1 MQKVATVEAGKRG
14 AAEVAKEPVLAM
26 RGIAK
31 RYPGVVA
38 LDDVALTL
46 HAGEVHG
53 LVGENGAGKSTLI
66 KILSGAIHADAGE
79 IVIAGRP
86 VERPTPAEMH
96 EHGIA
101 VIYQELMLAPHLTVA
116 ENLFLGRLPR
126 GPFGIIDWR
135 AAHRRAGELMDRLG
149 FRVDP
154 GARLDQLSV
163 AQRQM
168 VEIASAL
175 SRNAR
180 IVVLDEPSAVLGGA
194 ELERLFEIIRRLSA
208 EGVSFIYISHRLSE
222 VFAICDTVTVLR
234 DGRRVGSRAI
244 GEVDTDGLISMMV
257 GRTLAD
263 IYPRRRRNIG
273 KPVLSVRG
281 LARARVLHG
290 IDLDVR
296 AGEILGIC
304 GLAGSGRTELMR
316 ALLGADRADAA
327 SYTLRGRERRIA
339 TPAAAIRERM
349 CLLPEDRKTQG
360 CFLPQSVAFNMTI
373 SRLGTIR
380 RGAMLSYAT
389 ERRVAGHLV
398 QRLKV
403 RTPGTDALVH
413 QLSGGNQQKC
423 LIARSL
429 NADCDILLIDEPTR
443 GVDVG
448 AKREIY
454 ELLAELADESHA
466 AIVMVSSE
474 LPEILG
480 LSDRILVM
488 RDGRIAGRFERDEAT
503 EEKLMAAAVGANRE
517 VQHAAA

>member
-1 MQKVATVEAGKRG
+1 
-14 AAEVAKEPVLAM
+14 VLVM
-26 RGIAK
+26 RGISK

-38 LDDVALTL
+38 LDDVSLTV
-46 HAGEVHG
+46 HPGEVHG

-66 KILSGAIHADAGE
+66 KILAGAIHSDSGE
-79 IVIAGRP
+79 IVVMGRP
-86 VERPTPAEMH
+86 IDRPTPAEMH
-96 EHGIA
+96 ELGIA

-126 GPFGIIDWR
+126 NAFGVIDWKL
-135 AAHRRAGELMDRLG
+135 ANRRAGELMDRLG

-154 GARLDQLSV
+154 TVRLDQLSV

-208 EGVSFIYISHRLSE
+208 EGVSFVYISHRLSE
-222 VFAICDTVTVLR
+222 VFAICDNVTVLR
-234 DGRRVGSRAI
+234 DGRRVASRPI
-244 GEVDTDGLISMMV
+244 GDVNTDGLIAMMV
-257 GRTLAD
+257 GRTLSD
-263 IYPRRRRNIG
+263 IYPKRRRNIG
-273 KPVLSVRG
+273 APVLSVRG
-281 LARARVLHG
+281 LARSNVLED

-316 ALLGADRADAA
+316 ALMGADRARAA
-327 SYTLRGRERRIA
+327 SYVLRGRERSIT

-373 SRLGTIR
+373 SRLEKIR
-380 RGAMLSYAT
+380 RGAMLSSAT

-398 QRLKV
+398 QRLRV
-403 RTPGTDALVH
+403 RTPGTNALVH

-454 ELLAELADESHA
+454 ELLAELADETHA

-488 RDGRIAGRFERDEAT
+488 RDGRIAGRFGREEAT
-503 EEKLMAAAVGANRE
+503 EERLMAAAIGTGSSGGST
-517 VQHAAA
+517 HAQI

>member
-1 MQKVATVEAGKRG
+1 VGTGEQALAGG
-14 AAEVAKEPVLAM
+14 TGMPVLSM
-26 RGIAK
+26 RGISK

-38 LDDVALTL
+38 LDDVGLTL
-46 HAGEVHG
+46 LPGEVHG

-66 KILSGAIHADAGE
+66 KILAGAIHADSGE
-79 IVIAGRP
+79 IVIGGRSI
-86 VERPTPAEMH
+86 ERPTPAEMH

-101 VIYQELMLAPHLTVA
+101 VIYQELMLAPHLTVV

-126 GPFGIIDWR
+126 GAFGIIDWR
-135 AAHRRAGELMDRLG
+135 EAHRRAADLMDRLG

-154 GARLDQLSV
+154 AARLDRLSV

-194 ELERLFEIIRRLSA
+194 ELDKLFEIIRRLSA
-208 EGVSFIYISHRLSE
+208 QGVSFIYISHRLSE
-222 VFAICDTVTVLR
+222 VFAICDNVTVLR
-234 DGRRVGSRAI
+234 DGRRVGSRPI
-244 GEVDTDGLISMMV
+244 GEVDTNGLISMMV

-263 IYPRRRRNIG
+263 IYPKRRRTIG
-273 KPVLSVRG
+273 NPVLSVRG
-281 LARARVLHG
+281 LNRSRVLHD

-316 ALLGADRADAA
+316 ALMGADRAGTK

-373 SRLGTIR
+373 SRLGKIR
-380 RGAMLSYAT
+380 RGVMLSHGT
-389 ERRVAGHLV
+389 ERRIAGDLV
-398 QRLKV
+398 RRLNV
-403 RTPGTDALVH
+403 RTPGTDTLVH

-454 ELLAELADESHA
+454 ELLAQLADDEHA

-474 LPEILG
+474 LPEVLG

-488 RDGRIAGRFERDEAT
+488 RDGRIAGRFERADAT
-503 EEKLMAAAVGANRE
+503 EERLMAAAVGAAKGE
-517 VQHAAA
+517 LHAAL

>member
-1 MQKVATVEAGKRG
+1 MS
-14 AAEVAKEPVLAM
+14 AEGGVLVLSM
-26 RGIAK
+26 RGITK

-38 LDDVALTL
+38 LDDVALSL
-46 HAGEVHG
+46 RPGEVHG

-66 KILSGAIHADAGE
+66 KILAGAIHADTGE
-79 IVIAGRP
+79 ITIGGKP
-86 VERPTPAEMH
+86 VDRPTPAEMH
-96 EHGIA
+96 QHGIA
-101 VIYQELMLAPHLTVA
+101 VIYQELMLAPHLTVV

-126 GPFGIIDWR
+126 GAFGIIDWR
-135 AAHRRAGELMDRLG
+135 EAHRRATELMDRLG

-154 GARLDQLSV
+154 AARLDRLSV

-180 IVVLDEPSAVLGGA
+180 IVVLDEPSAVLGGS
-194 ELERLFEIIRRLSA
+194 ELDKLFEIIRRLSA
-208 EGVSFIYISHRLSE
+208 EGVSFVYISHRLSE

-244 GEVDTDGLISMMV
+244 GDVDTDGLISMMV

-263 IYPRRRRNIG
+263 IYPKRRRAFG
-273 KPVLSVRG
+273 SPVLAVRG
-281 LARARVLHG
+281 LNRPRVLHD
-290 IDLDVR
+290 IDLEVR

-316 ALLGADRADAA
+316 ALMGADRATTKT
-327 SYTLRGRERRIA
+327 YTLRGREDRIA
-339 TPAAAIRERM
+339 NPAAAIRERM
-349 CLLPEDRKTQG
+349 CLLPEDRKTEG

-373 SRLGTIR
+373 SRLGKIR
-380 RGAMLSYAT
+380 RGAMLSHGT
-389 ERRVAGHLV
+389 ERRIASRLV
-398 QRLKV
+398 QRLNV
-403 RTPGTDALVH
+403 RTPGTDTLVH

-429 NADCDILLIDEPTR
+429 NADCEILLIDEPTR

-454 ELLAELADESHA
+454 ELLAQLADDEHA

-474 LPEILG
+474 LPEVLG

-488 RDGRIAGRFERDEAT
+488 RDGRIAGRFEREDAT
-503 EEKLMAAAVGANRE
+503 EEKLMAAAIGAGRE
-517 VQHAAA
+517 PPHAAL